1 MPASASRC
9 CDNRLNP
16 PSTSWAFGHR
26 LRQAGLLGSCL
37 PRRLKRRQHHHRII
51 LVSMRARTLRPSNMD
66 HTRRTRLGHL
76 DNQSKR
82 SDNPTRRHTSIGNL
96 SPIDYETRHRH
107 SQRHNHHN
115 HPVQKTGSG
124 SDCRRDGIHYSVGR
138 KMLLDEFRLRVG
150 GVPGCRPRRQ
160 YQKQARAREPAKR
173 AALAR
178 FEDDERARVAL
189 DGFPGRLDRHAA
201 GHDLHDRSLANL
213 VVAHR
218 LATLEIKDDG
228 PTLRRTEEHAR
239 HPSIAAGHARSIRSR
254 LTRAA
259 LLRRGR
265 KRHKI
270 PTFHRP

>member
-1 MPASASRC
+1 MYVRAAH
-9 CDNRLNP
+9 
-16 PSTSWAFGHR
+16 STIVGALPWSFVVDEFGLVEPVEALGR
-26 LRQAGLLGSCL
+26 GVVVGVAAAADGAVDACFGEPVLRQQIESA
-37 PRRLKRRQHHHRII
+37 
-51 LVSMRARTLRPSNMD
+51 
-66 HTRRTRLGHL
+66 GHL
-76 DNQSKR
+76 DNRSKR

-115 HPVQKTGSG
+115 HPVQEIGSG
-124 SDCRRDGIHYSVGR
+124 SDCRRDGVHYSVGR

-150 GVPGCRPRRQ
+150 GVPSCRPRRQ
-160 YQKQARAREPAKR
+160 YQKQARDREPAKR

-228 PTLRRTEEHAR
+228 PTLRRAEEHAR

-270 PTFHRP
+270 PAFHRP